1 MKFLAFIFLF
11 SIFSVF
17 AEPAFYEGFSN
28 TKLDKI
34 ITKHRMT
41 PSIPLRNVGLNYKN
55 FAVLK
60 TTGDALKIMD
70 GKFTTINFKK
80 HETGKLNENPQS
92 IWVSFLVKMAG
103 IYDKNYSA
111 SFTLCGETKTNSIII
126 DLHRK
131 PEKDLLINPSYLSIA
146 SNTNFIQK
154 NPGFDLNKFKKGYIK
169 DITDFNKKII
179 HKETILV
186 VINIKSDPLSK
197 KTKIFFNPKLD
208 DISSNHYNAECILEK
223 NLNKIEKYHAVSL
236 SAKGADVIFDEIRCG
251 TTADDVLPVEERKEL
266 TEEELLGTVADSNT
280 VESAD
285 IKPDTFIVSNSFME
299 SIVIIKG
306 GKSVGTGFVAKSG
319 TNKYIY
325 TNVHVLMGN
334 NKMRFTNK
342 DGKKIKPLSI
352 ETTPGRDIVRLKIK
366 GGNINALNIAKPP
379 ANNTPI
385 AVCGNSGGSGVIRT
399 LYGKVLG
406 VGPEKVETNA
416 KFISGNSGSPILLEN
431 GDAIGIAAYVQQA
444 NVNWVNTN
452 TPFTVTRRFAYR
464 IDNIE
469 KWKKISPRTFV
480 KEADILMKR
489 DEKLEAL
496 ISVLNT
502 WANNPYWNRIQIN
515 DELPRAMTLW
525 IDNQNEW
532 VEHNHMRL
540 KNTRGREAN
549 AKNLSRE
556 LIKELDDNVEFLKK
570 SFKRSCIAKKRRW
583 TVPFFKD
590 YSDDMDRLQ
599 NILVE
604 AIDHIAEAAAATD
617 PVYLKKR

>member
-1 MKFLAFIFLF
+1 MKLLAFIFLF
-11 SIFSVF
+11 STFSLL

-34 ITKHRMT
+34 VTKHRMA

-70 GKFTTINFKK
+70 GKFTTLNFKE
-80 HETGKLNENPQS
+80 HESRKLNENPQS

-131 PEKDLLINPSYLSIA
+131 SE
-146 SNTNFIQK
+146 
-154 NPGFDLNKFKKGYIK
+154 K

-179 HKETILV
+179 RKETILV
-186 VINIKSDPLSK
+186 VINIKSDQLSEK
-197 KTKIFFNPKLD
+197 AKILFNPKLN
-208 DISSNHYNAECILEK
+208 DISSNLYNAECILEK

-236 SAKGADVIFDEIRCG
+236 YAKGADVIFDEIRCG

-266 TEEELLGTVADSNT
+266 TEEELLGTVADSIT

-285 IKPDTFIVSNSFME
+285 IKSETFTVSNSFME

-352 ETTPGRDIVRLKIK
+352 ETTAGRDIVRLKIK
-366 GGNINALNIAKPP
+366 GENIKALNIAKPP
-379 ANNTPI
+379 ANDTPI

-399 LYGKVLG
+399 LYGKVIG

-416 KFISGNSGSPILLEN
+416 KFISGNSGSPILLQN
-431 GDAIGIAAYVQQA
+431 GNAIGIAAYVQQA

-469 KWKKISPRTFV
+469 KWKNISPRTFV
-480 KEADILMKR
+480 KESKILAER
-489 DEKLEAL
+489 DEKLESL
-496 ISVLNT
+496 ISVLNV

-532 VEHNHMRL
+532 VEHNWMRF
-540 KNTRGREAN
+540 KSTRGRQSN
-549 AKNLSRE
+549 VKNLSRE
-556 LIKELDDNVEFLKK
+556 LIKELDDNVEHLKK
-570 SFKRSCIAKKRRW
+570 SFIRSCTTKNRRW
-583 TVPFFKD
+583 VVPFFKT
-590 YSDDMDRLQ
+590 YSDDLDRLQ
-599 NILVE
+599 NILVN
-604 AIDHIAEAAAATD
+604 AIDNIAEAAAATD
-617 PVYLKKR
+617 PVYLKKK